1 MRLDHCFSEELSS
14 NLPEASKC
22 SKSRSLRL
30 LTFRIQ
36 QVWTQTSSFGI
47 RIRNSTECY
56 SRFYGQT
63 KRIFSDVI
71 PAVEGLLEEA
81 YAQKGNNSR
90 LIMMVALRVFFCYT
104 FILVPVHFSILSC
117 TVYLFPYLTPWS
129 VEMWL
134 GICLWPCGLNKCH
147 PGRGGS
153 LWESLEHFTWKGNA
167 PF

>member
-90 LIMMVALRVFFCYT
+90 LIMMVALRVFFFYT
-104 FILVPVHFSILSC
+104 FYLSSGTFFDPLMYSIFVSLLNTLISRNVAGYLSLTVWFKQMSSRKGWFS
-117 TVYLFPYLTPWS
+117 V
-129 VEMWL
+129 
-134 GICLWPCGLNKCH
+134 GI
-147 PGRGGS
+147 
-153 LWESLEHFTWKGNA
+153 A
-167 PF
+167 